1 MVHLRK
7 ERQVMPNVRKNGL
20 PAYKQIQG
28 AIVKRLERGLLRPGD
43 LVDSERELAKIHG
56 VSLMTARH
64 ALTALEREGMVV
76 RRRGAGT
83 FVAPPKIHF
92 NKLMSY
98 TEQMSGRGMTVTS
111 KMLSLSVTHTEHE
124 IAARLAL
131 PATEPLV
138 KLERLRLSGNEPCA
152 IETCYFSAHEFA
164 GLKKA
169 RLDRVSLFAVLEHDF
184 GIQIGHADEEVDA
197 TTADPQTARLL
208 EIPLNAAIL
217 RIRQKIYFTTGR
229 AGLYVLGL
237 YRSDR
242 HSLFIRRFR

>member
-1 MVHLRK
+1 MS
-7 ERQVMPNVRKNGL
+7 NVRKNGL
-20 PAYKQIQG
+20 PAYKRIQS
-28 AIVKRLERGLLRPGD
+28 AIAKRLERGLLRPGD
-43 LVDSERELAKIHG
+43 LVDSERELARIHG

-98 TEQMSGRGMTVTS
+98 TEQMSGRGLAVSS
-111 KMLSLSVTHTEHE
+111 KMLSLSITHTEQE

-138 KLERLRLSGNEPCA
+138 KLERLRLSGAEPCA
-152 IETCYFSAHEFA
+152 IETCYFSAEEFA
-164 GLKKA
+164 GLKQA
-169 RLDRVSLFAVLEHDF
+169 RLDRVSLFSILEHEY

-197 TTADPQTARLL
+197 TTADAQTARLL
-208 EIPLNAAIL
+208 EIPVNAAVL

-229 AGLYVLGL
+229 PGLYVLGL

>member
-1 MVHLRK
+1 
-7 ERQVMPNVRKNGL
+7 MPLVRKNGL

-28 AIVKRLERGLLRPGD
+28 TIVQRVERGLLKPGD
-43 LVDSERELAKIHG
+43 PVDSERELARIHD

-64 ALTALEREGMVV
+64 ALIGLEREGLVV

-98 TEQMSGRGMTVTS
+98 TEQMSSRGLVVS
-111 KMLSLSVTHTEHE
+111 SRVISLGIIHREQE
-124 IAARLAL
+124 IAARLSL
-131 PATEPLV
+131 PPTDPLI

-152 IETCYFSAHEFA
+152 IETCYFSADEFA
-164 GLKKA
+164 GLTQA
-169 RLDRVSLFAVLEHDF
+169 RLDRTSLFSILEHDYGF
-184 GIQIGHADEEVDA
+184 QIAHADEEVDA
-197 TTADPQTARLL
+197 TIADAQTARLL
-208 EIPLNAAIL
+208 EVTVGTAVL
-217 RIRQKIYFTTGR
+217 RIRQKIYSTRGR
-229 AGLYVLGL
+229 PGVYVLGL